1 MNARILKCV
10 NAYEVL
16 VFWLYYS
23 LYEEKN
29 HGCTCVIHV
38 KSNCSVLNYHLK
50 TIWINDYFYYKVL
63 AWISYIFL
71 LFMFYTFIMFIHE
84 AFLMFWYRCESI
96 FFKEIL
102 YDKLLKCE
110 KYVFSSQCKNK
121 FKKRK
126 DNMFIA
132 LINREFEHVSNL
144 DHMVKVHL

>member
-1 MNARILKCV
+1 MKCLSSDCIIHFMKKKTMALHVLYMLK
-10 NAYEVL
+10 
-16 VFWLYYS
+16 
-23 LYEEKN
+23 
-29 HGCTCVIHV
+29 T
-38 KSNCSVLNYHLK
+38 NCSVLNYHLK

-96 FFKEIL
+96 FFKKFL
-102 YDKLLKCE
+102 YNKLLKCE

-121 FKKRK
+121 FIKRK